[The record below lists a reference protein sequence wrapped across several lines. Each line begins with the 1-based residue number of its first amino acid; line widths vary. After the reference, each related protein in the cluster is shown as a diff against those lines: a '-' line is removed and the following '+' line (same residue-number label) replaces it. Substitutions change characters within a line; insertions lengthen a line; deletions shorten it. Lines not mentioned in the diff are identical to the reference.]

1 MGRKRSTVERGHRE
15 RLERHLVNSS
25 TLDLWKED
33 VTKRQKWVTTKKW
46 VDTGKSEKVKLYV
59 EEGGRN
65 RICVFL
71 GD

>member
-1 MGRKRSTVERGHRE
+1 M
-15 RLERHLVNSS
+15 NSS